1 MEMLE
6 ALKKRYEAQIAEA
19 VATINIYTKNSV
31 GIGEHPQHLDE
42 VDKLIAKIAEAEA
55 VAANEKVRPTGKRGC
70 ENRRE
75 HHNVEGGLEINFR
88 KNST

>member
-31 GIGEHPQHLDE
+31 GIGQHPQHIDE
-42 VDKLIAKIAEAEA
+42 VDKLIAKVAEAEDKLKIIERW
-55 VAANEKVRPTGKRGC
+55 VDQWK
-70 ENRRE
+70 
-75 HHNVEGGLEINFR
+75 I
-88 KNST
+88 